1 MCVLFHAAAIIGFNP
16 ETYSGPEGSTV
27 ILTIEVISGQLG
39 RDVTISIN
47 TADGTATGIIMG

>member
-1 MCVLFHAAAIIGFNP
+1 MCVLFHAAATIGFNP

-39 RDVTISIN
+39 REVVVFLN
-47 TADGTATGIIMG
+47 TNNGTATGIIA